1 MTSKLPGLLG
11 RFTPGWQNLDD
22 QDKSAIA
29 RQGLL
34 ASGLAMLRAR
44 NGGNFGASLA
54 DGLSS
59 GLLAVNQG
67 VADTENT
74 RYKNEILARTRQGM
88 ERNTAIEQAQ
98 RGVLNSDGSLNEDS
112 WSQWANVDPVGAQ
125 EFRQKASPKA
135 KWEPGQIGYRDPKTG
150 QNGLLDVLR
159 NTETQEYRDLQG
171 NVVSKGLLGQVPA
184 SPQMPDSGLL
194 APSRAAEPTGGL
206 LGSDVLPGLEQAVMQ
221 VESGGDPAAV
231 SPKGAMGT
239 MQTMP
244 GTLTDPGYGVAPARD
259 RSPAEIERVGKEYLQ
274 AMLTQYG
281 DPRLALAAYNWGP
294 GNVDRAMQAHGGNV
308 DAVLANAPAETQVYV
323 PKVLQLAGSQIAAAP
338 QFGFRPARAPKQAGQ
353 AGQRAP
359 SGYQYTSDGTV
370 LMPIPGGPA
379 DRKGK
384 SPGPAGS
391 VIDNGDGS
399 TTYIP
404 AGKTSEGERN
414 ASGFFSRMVE
424 SNKEMQ
430 RLEGAG
436 YDPTNRRDYYT
447 AGGEVLNPLATDEG
461 QQYRQAQN
469 NWVRANLRKESG
481 AAIGKD
487 EMEQE
492 RRTYFPIPGD
502 SPGVIEQKARARQV
516 TERAMRSAAGSAL
529 PVPPGRAAG
538 GVMGGSNVPP
548 AAVEYLRKN
557 PAMRSAFEQKYGV
570 SADDYLR

>member
-1 MTSKLPGLLG
+1 MNFSPRNFFG
-11 RFTPGWQNLDD
+11 RITPGWQEMSEQD
-22 QDKSAIA
+22 QSALA
-29 RQGLL
+29 RRGLL
-34 ASGLAMLRAR
+34 AAGLGMLSAK
-44 NGGNFGASLA
+44 NGGNFGASLS
-54 DGLSS
+54 DGIQS
-59 GLLAVNQG
+59 GLLAMDQG
-67 VADTENT
+67 VQGMENA
-74 RYKNEILARTRQGM
+74 RYKKEILARTRQGM
-88 ERNTAIEQAQ
+88 ERNGAIEQAQ
-98 RGVLNSDGSLNEDS
+98 QGVLNPDGTLNQEK
-112 WSQWANVDPVGAQ
+112 WAQWAQVDPAGAL
-125 EFRQKASPKA
+125 EFRSKAEPKA
-135 KWEPGQIGYRDPKTG
+135 QDEWTKDQVGDGTPG
-150 QNGLLDVLR
+150 GLLDVWVNKKTR
-159 NTETQEYRDLQG
+159 EIRDLQN
-171 NVVSKGLLGQVPA
+171 NVISG
-184 SPQMPDSGLL
+184 GLL
-194 APSRAAEPTGGL
+194 AQPPAQPQRPTGGL

-221 VESGGDPAAV
+221 AESGGNPAAV

-259 RSPAEIERVGKEYLQ
+259 RSPGEMERVGKDYLQ
-274 AMLTQYG
+274 AMLKQYG

-294 GNVDRAMQAHGGNV
+294 GNVDRAMQTHGGNV
-308 DAVLANAPAETQVYV
+308 DAVLANAPAETQAYV
-323 PKVLQLAGSQIAAAP
+323 PKVMALAQGGQGAQQIGWRPAKADKERESYRTLKGDEIAALGLPPGTVAQMGP
-338 QFGFRPARAPKQAGQ
+338 TGQLQIVNKPRDTPAGGAGQ
-353 AGQRAP
+353 
-359 SGYQYTSDGTV
+359 
-370 LMPIPGGPA
+370 
-379 DRKGK
+379 
-384 SPGPAGS
+384 

-502 SPGVIEQKARARQV
+502 SPGVIAQKARARQV
-516 TERAMRSAAGSAL
+516 TERGMRSAAGTAL
-529 PVPPGRAAG
+529 PVPPGPAAG
-538 GVMGGSNVPP
+538 AGQGRANVPP

>member
-1 MTSKLPGLLG
+1 MNFSPRNFFG
-11 RFTPGWQNLDD
+11 RITPGWQEMSEQD
-22 QDKSAIA
+22 QSALA
-29 RQGLL
+29 RRGLL
-34 ASGLAMLRAR
+34 AAGLGMLSAK
-44 NGGNFGASLA
+44 NGGNFGASLS
-54 DGLSS
+54 DGIQS
-59 GLLAVNQG
+59 GLLAMDQG
-67 VADTENT
+67 VQGMENA
-74 RYKNEILARTRQGM
+74 RYKKEILARTRQGM
-88 ERNTAIEQAQ
+88 ERNTAIEQARQ
-98 RGVLNSDGSLNEDS
+98 GVMNADGSLNDEA
-112 WSQWANVDPVGAQ
+112 WGRLAQVDPDGALDL
-125 EFRQKASPKA
+125 RNKARPQA
-135 KWEPGQIGYRDPKTG
+135 KWDPMEVYSKDPRTGESGYMS
-150 QNGLLDVLR
+150 VLR
-159 NTETQEYRDLQG
+159 NQQTQELRDLQG
-171 NVVSKGLLGQVPA
+171 NVISQGFLSQNPFGPE
-184 SPQMPDSGLL
+184 PQMPASGQRRP
-194 APSRAAEPTGGL
+194 PSL
-206 LGSDVLPGLEQAVMQ
+206 LEQAVMQ
-221 VESGGDPAAV
+221 VESGGNPAAV

-239 MQTMP
+239 MQTMQS
-244 GTLTDPGYGVAPARD
+244 TLADPGFGVAPARD
-259 RSPAEIERVGKEYLQ
+259 RSPAEMERVGKDYLG
-274 AMLTQYG
+274 AMQKQYG

-323 PKVLQLAGSQIAAAP
+323 PKVMALAQGGQGAPQIGWRPAKADKARESYRMLKGEEIAAMGLPPGTIAQMGP
-338 QFGFRPARAPKQAGQ
+338 TGQLQIVKSPSEKHAGGAGQ
-353 AGQRAP
+353 
-359 SGYQYTSDGTV
+359 
-370 LMPIPGGPA
+370 
-379 DRKGK
+379 
-384 SPGPAGS
+384 
-391 VIDNGDGS
+391 VIDNGDGT

-516 TERAMRSAAGSAL
+516 TERAMRSAAGTAL
-529 PVPPGRAAG
+529 PVPPGPAAG
-538 GVMGGSNVPP
+538 AGKGRANVPP

>member
-1 MTSKLPGLLG
+1 MNFSPRNFFG
-11 RFTPGWQNLDD
+11 RFTPGWQDMSEKD
-22 QDKSAIA
+22 QSALT
-29 RQGLL
+29 RRGLL
-34 ASGLAMLRAR
+34 AAGLGMLSAK
-44 NGGNFGASLA
+44 NGGNFGASLS
-54 DGLSS
+54 DGIQS
-59 GLLAVNQG
+59 GLLAMDQG
-67 VADTENT
+67 VQGMENA
-74 RYKNEILARTRQGM
+74 RYKKEILARTRQGM

-98 RGVLNSDGSLNEDS
+98 QGAMNPDGSLNDEA
-112 WSQWANVDPVGAQ
+112 WGRWAQVDPSGAL
-125 EFRQKASPKA
+125 EFRNKARPQA
-135 KWEPGQIGYRDPKTG
+135 KWDPMQIYSKDPRTGEPGY
-150 QNGLLDVLR
+150 LSVLR
-159 NTETQEYRDLQG
+159 NMETQELRDLQG
-171 NVVSKGLLGQVPA
+171 NVISQGFLAQNPFSA
-184 SPQMPDSGLL
+184 QPQMPHGGEQRRGVPPLL
-194 APSRAAEPTGGL
+194 
-206 LGSDVLPGLEQAVMQ
+206 DQAVMQ
-221 VESGGDPAAV
+221 VESGGDPNAV

-259 RSPAEIERVGKEYLQ
+259 RSPAEMERVGKDYLG
-274 AMLTQYG
+274 AMQQQYG

-294 GNVDRAMQAHGGNV
+294 GNVDRAMKTHGGNA
-308 DAVLANAPAETQVYV
+308 DAVLANAPAETQAYV

-353 AGQRAP
+353 AGHARQRAP
-359 SGYQYTSDGTV
+359 SGYQYTPDGTA

-379 DRKGK
+379 ERKGK
-384 SPGPAGS
+384 APGPAGS

-447 AGGEVLNPLATDEG
+447 AGGEVLNPLASDEG

-481 AAIGKD
+481 AAIGKE

-529 PVPPGRAAG
+529 PVPAERAAG
-538 GVMGGSNVPP
+538 AVKGGSNVPP

>member
-1 MTSKLPGLLG
+1 MTFKLEGLLG
-11 RFTPGWQNLDD
+11 RVTPGWQNLND

-34 ASGLAMLRAR
+34 ASGLAMLSAR

-67 VADTENT
+67 VADTENS

-125 EFRQKASPKA
+125 EFRQKASPRA

-150 QNGLLDVLR
+150 ENGLLDVLR

-171 NVVSKGLLGQVPA
+171 NVISQGLLGQA
-184 SPQMPDSGLL
+184 AGRPQMPDSGLL
-194 APSRAAEPTGGL
+194 APSRAASPTGGL
-206 LGSDVLPGLEQAVMQ
+206 LGGDVLPGLEQAVMQ
-221 VESGGDPAAV
+221 VESGGNPAAV
-231 SPKGAMGT
+231 SPKGALGT

-259 RSPAEIERVGKEYLQ
+259 RSPAEMERVGKDYLQ

-294 GNVDRAMQAHGGNV
+294 GNVDRAMQKHGGNV
-308 DAVLANAPAETQVYV
+308 DAVLANAPAETQAYV
-323 PKVLQLAGSQIAAAP
+323 PKVLQQAGGQIAAGP
-338 QFGFRPARAPKQAGQ
+338 QIGFRPAKAPAQTERQ
-353 AGQRAP
+353 AP
-359 SGYQYTSDGTV
+359 SGYQYTSDGKA

-379 DRKGK
+379 DRKNNA
-384 SPGPAGS
+384 PGGLGT
-391 VIDNGDGS
+391 VIDNGDGT

-414 ASGFFSRMVE
+414 ASGFFNRMVE
-424 SNKEMQ
+424 SNAEMQ
-430 RLEGAG
+430 RLESSG
-436 YDPTNRRDYYT
+436 YDPTSRRDYYT

-502 SPGVIEQKARARQV
+502 SPGVIAQKARARQV
-516 TERAMRSAAGSAL
+516 TERAMRSAAGNAL
-529 PVPPGRAAG
+529 PVPSMRAEGAG
-538 GVMGGSNVPP
+538 KQGVSVPP

>member
-1 MTSKLPGLLG
+1 MTFKLEGLLG
-11 RFTPGWQNLDD
+11 RVTPGWQNLND

-125 EFRQKASPKA
+125 EFRQKASPRA

-150 QNGLLDVLR
+150 ENGLLDVLR

-171 NVVSKGLLGQVPA
+171 NVISQGLLGQAADRPK
-184 SPQMPDSGLL
+184 MPDSGLL
-194 APSRAAEPTGGL
+194 APSRAASPTGGL
-206 LGSDVLPGLEQAVMQ
+206 LGGDVLPGLEQSVMQ
-221 VESGGDPAAV
+221 VESGGNPAAV

-244 GTLTDPGYGVAPARD
+244 GTLTDPGYGVTPARD
-259 RSPAEIERVGKEYLQ
+259 RSPAEMERVGKDYLQ

-294 GNVDRAMQAHGGNV
+294 GNVDRAMQAHSGNV
-308 DAVLANAPAETQVYV
+308 DAVLANAPAETRAYV
-323 PKVLQLAGSQIAAAP
+323 PKVLQRAGGQVAAAP
-338 QFGFRPARAPKQAGQ
+338 QIGFRPAKVPGQ
-353 AGQRAP
+353 AERQAP
-359 SGYQYTSDGTV
+359 SGYRYAPDGAS

-379 DRKGK
+379 DRKNNPA
-384 SPGPAGS
+384 PGDMA
-391 VIDNGDGS
+391 
-399 TTYIP
+399 
-404 AGKTSEGERN
+404 
-414 ASGFFSRMVE
+414 
-424 SNKEMQ
+424 
-430 RLEGAG
+430 
-436 YDPTNRRDYYT
+436 
-447 AGGEVLNPLATDEG
+447 
-461 QQYRQAQN
+461 QAEQ
-469 NWVRANLRKESG
+469 ALRKEYIAQIKTPQTVVNSY
-481 AAIGKD
+481 A
-487 EMEQE
+487 Q
-492 RRTYFPIPGD
+492 
-502 SPGVIEQKARARQV
+502 IEQAAQSPS
-516 TERAMRSAAGSAL
+516 AQNDLALIFSYMRMLDPTSVVREGEFATAQNAAG
-529 PVPPGRAAG
+529 VPDQIRNAYNRAANGERLNPEQRKGFVASARGIKDQAQQQIDSYREQYSSLANEYNYSPSRIIGNHPKPSG
-538 GVMGGSNVPP
+538 GPESQGKVPP